1 MISALRGMKDVLP
14 PQSGLYERIIKI
26 CEEVAKNYGYEFVLS
41 PHLEQTA
48 LFRRSV
54 GESSD
59 IVGKEMYQF
68 EDKGG
73 NDVCLRP
80 EGTAGVVRAFIEA
93 KFDRAGG
100 VRRYFYH
107 GSMFRYER
115 PQKGRLREFHQFGCE
130 CFNEPSVYEDASVIL
145 MINEIFSRL
154 GIKTKL
160 LINSLGDA
168 ASMGAYRQKLV
179 KFLDSHEWQ
188 ICEDCKRRKLTNP
201 IRVLDCK
208 VESCQKIYENAPLII
223 GSLNDECAGEFK
235 KLQEILSG
243 NGVEFEIDPK
253 LVRGLDYYCKTAFE
267 FVSNEIGAQS
277 AVAGGGRYDRLVEYL
292 GGKASYGVGFA
303 MGIERIMEIL
313 GGRENQSERGGVYIG
328 AMDADGVDAVYKIA
342 INLRKSLP
350 VLVSYEPKKLQKQLN
365 AADNANARIC
375 LCVGEDELKSGKIWL
390 KDLSE
395 KAEKTI
401 DLTDLETELKRIL
414 NV

>member
-26 CEEVAKNYGYEFVLS
+26 CEEVAKNYGYEFVLA

-160 LINSLGDA
+160 LVNSLGDA

-179 KFLDSHEWQ
+179 KFLDAHESQ

-208 VESCQKIYENAPLII
+208 VENCQKIYENAPLII

-243 NGVEFEIDPK
+243 NGMEFDIDPK

-267 FVSNEIGAQS
+267 FVSDEIGAKS

-313 GGRENQSERGGVYIG
+313 GGRESQSARNGVYIG

-350 VLVSYEPKKLQKQLN
+350 VLVSYEPKKLQKHLN

-395 KAEKTI
+395 KAEKT
-401 DLTDLETELKRIL
+401 LNLVDLETELKRIL